1 MKTNMTSLLDS
12 MEETIKLQSRAKAEQ
27 RARKAQQQEE
37 DFREKLMRTAISEME
52 LDGEATR
59 LKGAKD
65 AVLRDQFMGLF
76 LAGF

>member
-1 MKTNMTSLLDS
+1 MTSLLDS